1 MLSPKIEALSLENS
15 ATKILCFYTN
25 GTRFIQIIRMADM
38 AESSLERV
46 VFPGQRLLF
55 EALPESFI
63 EISTANLTAKTITKK
78 IQCAA
83 IQVDEGLNGFLE
95 NTPSNRVEKVTSS

>member
-1 MLSPKIEALSLENS
+1 MMSQKIEALSLENS

-38 AESSLERV
+38 AEPSLERV

-55 EALPESFI
+55 EALPEAFI
-63 EISTANLTAKTITKK
+63 EISTANLTATTITKK

-83 IQVDEGLNGFLE
+83 IQVDEGLNVCLE
-95 NTPSNRVEKVTSS
+95 NMPSNRIEKVPSS